1 MTDAPHPTGAAGHQ
15 PQAGADAGAPWP
27 AVSGVIVETEIS
39 FSLTELCRA
48 CDVGAPPLAALVDEG
63 VLQPQGSGP
72 GDWSFDGSA
81 LRTARTALR
90 LVDDLALS
98 PAAAALVLDLLAQ
111 IAALQSRLTR
121 IRPDRPAS
129 AP

>member
-48 CDVGAPPLAALVDEG
+48 CDVGTPPLAALVDEG
-63 VLQPQGSGP
+63 VLQPQDGSGP
-72 GDWSFDGSA
+72 ADWRFDGSA

-98 PAAAALVLDLLAQ
+98 PAAAALVLDLLER
-111 IAALQSRLTR
+111 IAALQARLTR
-121 IRPDRPAS
+121 AAAR
-129 AP
+129 